1 VLGRR
6 GRAALDFVTN
16 KKLPRCYFCFDQVTK
31 RQSFA
36 SSTIT
41 QRHASDVRLC
51 CVPRADAAF

>member
-6 GRAALDFVTN
+6 GRAAFDFVTN
-16 KKLPRCYFCFDQVTK
+16 KKLPRCCFCLDLVTK
-31 RQSFA
+31 RQIYA

-51 CVPRADAAF
+51 CMPRADAAF